1 MRIRKEKTMAEETP
15 NSAEKNESESAEKK
29 AEEKKAAGKK
39 TGTTKSRSASSAKK
53 STTAPK
59 KTTSATKKATTGA
72 HRNSASSRRKATAKA
87 EASPSG
93 KATSEKAV
101 GAGTTGMAPSS
112 SENRKDERERKMRNE
127 GHAEGLL
134 DPGRLIPLAWRLGG
148 LLVFGF
154 VAYMILMILYLLG
167 ALQFLV
173 IVLRGE
179 GNDELARVMDWLV
192 AWLRQIVDYF
202 AGRTPAREM
211 PFPFTPLPLRSD
223 ED

>member
-1 MRIRKEKTMAEETP
+1 MAEETP
-15 NSAEKNESESAEKK
+15 NSAEKNESEGPEKK
-29 AEEKKAAGKK
+29 AEEKKATGKK
-39 TGTTKSRSASSAKK
+39 TGTTKGRGATGAKK
-53 STTAPK
+53 NTTAPK
-59 KTTSATKKATTGA
+59 KTTTSTR
-72 HRNSASSRRKATAKA
+72 RNSASSRRKATAKA

-93 KATSEKAV
+93 KATSEKTV
-101 GAGTTGMAPSS
+101 GVGVAGKTADRA
-112 SENRKDERERKMRNE
+112 ENRKDEREGKMLNE

-154 VAYMILMILYLLG
+154 VAYMILMVLYLLG

-173 IVLRGE
+173 IVLRGD
-179 GNDELARVMDWLV
+179 GNDELARIMDWLI

-223 ED
+223 EDKG